1 MEPERPRVLVVDDE
15 EAQRSALAGMIAL
28 WGYSVET
35 AADGQEALEKLESF
49 PAQVVVT
56 DIKMPRM
63 DGEEL
68 LRRLKATGAGPQ
80 AIVLTAH
87 GGLEMAV
94 NMVHDLGAF
103 WFLEKGGQSQAPALR
118 LLLARAVEQGSLAE
132 HAHRLERQLS
142 NRGLMGQM
150 VGASA
155 QDAGSFRADPTSG
168 AQPRSRADHRRK
180 RHR

>member
-35 AADGQEALEKLESF
+35 AADGQEALDKLENF

-68 LRRLKATGAGPQ
+68 LRRLKSNGAGPQ

-118 LLLARAVEQGSLAE
+118 L
-132 HAHRLERQLS
+132 
-142 NRGLMGQM
+142 
-150 VGASA
+150 
-155 QDAGSFRADPTSG
+155 
-168 AQPRSRADHRRK
+168 
-180 RHR
+180 